1 MKFPFSR
8 TLFVPVVLTFF
19 LFLFS
24 SCDKDYDL
32 VSEYMVREVNETSH
46 LANTEKQMD
55 AALADKNASTKQ
67 QGQKSES
74 VSGK

>member
-8 TLFVPVVLTFF
+8 TIFVPAIASFF
-19 LFLFS
+19 LLFFS
-24 SCDKDYDL
+24 SCVKDYDL
-32 VSEYMVREVNETSH
+32 VSEYMVREVNVTSQ

-55 AALADKNASTKQ
+55 AAVADKNASTKQ